1 MPLTVF
7 SGPSSSSAG
16 GLGDLSQFGLGG
28 LGSSTDL
35 TASLRDLYKQMS
47 ETQEGFPPLMF
58 LNAFRTAY
66 PQFAERSRDGR
77 GYAQQDAEE
86 AWSQIVSTLRGKL
99 KPEGQG
105 SSSGGPNATQNT
117 FVDEYLGGK
126 FERHEECNDPEAKE
140 SGEGTQK
147 KEDET
152 FFKLNCHV
160 ASKEINHL
168 REGVT
173 AALSDKYEK
182 KSPTLNRDVEYTT
195 TSRIARLPKYLPV
208 HFVRF
213 FWKRDVN
220 KKAKILRKVSFP
232 HELDCVEYCT
242 EVLKKQLIPVRD
254 KIREVRKE
262 QLDIER
268 AKKRQKRMREADE
281 ADAGRQL
288 KAKGPADEKS
298 LANEKK
304 VSSAPQPASSS
315 KTDGDAEMKDGESYK
330 TDAQIEEERAASIAS
345 LKKDLLTSVS
355 PILSADKG
363 ANQTGLYEL
372 RGVVT
377 HQGASADSGH
387 YTAYVKKEGRK
398 DPQTGKRGEE
408 DGKWWWFNDDKV
420 SEVDGEKVEGLSGGG
435 ESHSALILLYRAVEL
450 PELTDEEK
458 KHTS

>member
-1 MPLTVF
+1 M
-7 SGPSSSSAG
+7 
-16 GLGDLSQFGLGG
+16 GDLSQFGLGG

-58 LNAFRTAY
+58 LNAFRAAY

-105 SSSGGPNATQNT
+105 SSSGGPNVSQNS
-117 FVDEYLGGK
+117 FVDEYLGGR
-126 FERHEECNDPEAKE
+126 FERHEECNDPEAKDA
-140 SGEGTQK
+140 GEDLQK
-147 KEDET
+147 KGDET
-152 FFKLNCHV
+152 FFKLDCHV

-173 AALSDKYEK
+173 AALTDRYEK

-220 KKAKILRKVSFP
+220 KKAKILRKVTFP

-242 EVLKKQLIPVRD
+242 DELKTHLIPVRD

-262 QLDIER
+262 QLDVER
-268 AKKRQKRMREADE
+268 AKKRQKKMQQAEE
-281 ADAGRQL
+281 ADAGREL

-298 LANEKK
+298 LASEKK
-304 VSSAPQPASSS
+304 DSLAPQPARST
-315 KTDGDAEMKDGESYK
+315 KANCNIDMTDGETYK
-330 TDAQIEEERAASIAS
+330 TDAQVEEERATHIAL
-345 LKKDLLTSVS
+345 LKTELLANVS
-355 PILSADKG
+355 SALSADKG

-387 YTAYVKKEGRK
+387 YAACVKKEGQK
-398 DPQTGKRGEE
+398 HPQTGKRGEE
-408 DGKWWWFNDDKV
+408 DGKWWWFNDEKV

-435 ESHSALILLYRAVEL
+435 ESHSALILLYRAVEV
-450 PELTDEEK
+450 PELTDEEEK
-458 KHTS
+458 LIS